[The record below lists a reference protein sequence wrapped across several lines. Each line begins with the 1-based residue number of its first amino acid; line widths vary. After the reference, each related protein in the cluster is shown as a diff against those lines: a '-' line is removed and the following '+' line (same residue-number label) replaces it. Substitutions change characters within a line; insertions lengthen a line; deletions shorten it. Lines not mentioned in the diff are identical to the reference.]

1 MSDEILHLNQLDY
14 SQPFIMNPSKSTDKI
29 EIPINP
35 NRYDECVG
43 GEQIPII
50 FDNLKPCCFID
61 GSKSTLSLQLQVN
74 VPAPVEDIDM
84 WFYQFDVDTSRDSG
98 ASIIN
103 LFSDAIHRTENNQI
117 LYHEKY
123 FNIMQTFRNYR
134 ISNEHR
140 QNLTMIGTA
149 PPEISFTIPTYPFYS
164 VNKIISFDIPLSTI
178 PSFNT
183 AQLIPSELLQ
193 KSALFLTVAN
203 PSLSLIGKNQ
213 ANNSPA
219 TIPANISVSF
229 MNMSLKLHRT
239 ELYDNIYSAIKS
251 SQLEFP
257 YLSNHNIL
265 YQPTSESFVIPVNL
279 AASKTSYVAIKFV
292 QRNRVSNATTIGGAG
307 IRDIAGTN
315 SDDNGLGG
323 LRIKAK
329 VGEMF
334 IPKFDIDTAVQSYIS
349 TCDALDRVPFKNTEN
364 PDPLKIINQLASGT
378 IPYNNYCLNRATEST
393 YTSGNSTGC
402 FCIAINLEKYG
413 NLSGLSTNANR
424 LLALHIDGLTSF
436 NDFDVYV
443 QTQYMSNV
451 TMMENNIIVSK

>member
-50 FDNLKPCCFID
+50 FDNLKSCCFID

-74 VPAPVEDIDM
+74 VEQPVEDSDM
-84 WFYQFDVDTSRDSG
+84 WLYTFDLNESRDSG

-149 PPEISFTIPTYPFYS
+149 PPEISYNIPKYPCYN

-178 PSFNT
+178 PFFNT

-193 KSALFLTVAN
+193 KSALFLTVAD
-203 PSLSLIGKNQ
+203 PSLFLIGKNK
-213 ANNSPA
+213 ANEFEA
-219 TIPANISVSF
+219 TIPENISVSF
-229 MNMSLKLHRT
+229 MNISLKLHRT
-239 ELYDNIYSAIKS
+239 ELYDNIHSAIKS

-265 YQPTSESFVIPVNL
+265 YQPTSSGFVIPVNL
-279 AASKTSYVAIKFV
+279 AASKTSYVAFKFV
-292 QRNRVSNATTIGGAG
+292 QRNRVSNSTTIGGAG
-307 IRDIAGTN
+307 IRDIAGSN

-378 IPYNNYCLNRATEST
+378 IPYNNYCINIASGSS
-393 YTSGNSTGC
+393 YTAGNSTGC
-402 FCIAINLEKYG
+402 FCVAINLEKYG
-413 NLSGLSTNANR
+413 NLSGVSTNANR
-424 LLALHIDGLTSF
+424 LLALHIEGLTGF
-436 NDFDVYV
+436 NNFDIYV

-451 TMMENNIIVSK
+451 TMIENNIIVSK